1 MTEEEKRFHEE
12 VAGRLF
18 EMRDAAGMT
27 QEKLAEKAGG
37 QSNSI
42 HRYEVADRKIG
53 LYTAVKV
60 ADALNTTVERLIPEE
75 YIHKTEKTDIEREAE
90 DVFHQLSPEDQKTLL
105 RQMKGLLAVPA

>member
-1 MTEEEKRFHEE
+1 MTEEEKRFHEKM
-12 VAGRLF
+12 ADRLI
-18 EMRDAAGMT
+18 ETREAAGMT
-27 QEKLAEKAGG
+27 QEKLAEKVGL

-42 HRYEVADRKIG
+42 HRYEVADRRIG

-90 DVFHQLSPEDQKTLL
+90 DVFHQLSPEDQKTFL
-105 RQMKGLLAVPA
+105 RLMKGMLAVPA

>member
-1 MTEEEKRFHEE
+1 MTEEEKRFHEKM
-12 VAGRLF
+12 ADRLIATR
-18 EMRDAAGMT
+18 EAAGMT
-27 QEKLAEKAGG
+27 QEKLAEKVGL

-42 HRYEVADRKIG
+42 HRYEVADRRIG

-90 DVFHQLSPEDQKTLL
+90 DVFHQLSPEDQKTFL
-105 RQMKGLLAVPA
+105 RLMKGMLAVPA